1 MPLVAGGAVAVGITL
16 AIIVIVIVL
25 MFRRYKKNGK
35 FCNHLSSI
43 SDQSIQRWLSE
54 KLQGRGKGRLRCLR
68 RPNQKM

>member
-43 SDQSIQRWLSE
+43 SDQKIIFIRLKCE
-54 KLQGRGKGRLRCLR
+54 KKLLF
-68 RPNQKM
+68 